1 MSESSKK
8 ILIVEDDKDF
18 LWILRQSFD
27 NQGLDV
33 AYALDGQ
40 EGLEKAKQEKPDLII
55 ADIGLPK
62 IDGIAMA
69 KAIREAGISAKIIFL
84 TNLSDP
90 DHISKALE
98 AAGETDYMVKADVA
112 VDQILKRV
120 KEKVGA

>member
-1 MSESSKK
+1 MNESSKK

-33 AYALDGQ
+33 VYALDGQ